1 MAKIQFDLPL
11 FDTEAGE
18 EESLSG
24 VEVGFKET
32 RLRSGV
38 GIEDKTYQR
47 ILTSY
52 PDYKDNSD
60 DYQQFAGLMDNNRA
74 RYTHALNNKTFALDE
89 DDNIIDGE
97 NGFVGSSLLY
107 DMEAMRG
114 YMLAENNGFNS
125 VGFDSVYATI
135 TEEESKSLAKEKEGT
150 SLIGQVA
157 GSLGAYAY
165 DPLTLID
172 IASPGKIMGS
182 TVLKGAAKAF
192 GVEAAF
198 AATSEIARQE
208 EIKKHMAR
216 AGLEYTLWDST
227 KEIIMNAGFGGLV
240 RGIGSA
246 VVDYKTFS
254 KINSGITNATDKEIF
269 QRFAKRENFKLTQ
282 NTTKHIQIMEKVED
296 DINNGKDVDVSALTD
311 IDINTKVDPNIQPV
325 SIIEELSND
334 YKAKGYDI
342 EEKALD
348 DNIKAK
354 PIVDD
359 IYDGMAT
366 NDDGDALIKE
376 FYSDAEIQAELKQI
390 EEMEMTLSRDE
401 ELALAED
408 TKPNL
413 QGFQAQE
420 MTVGTETINKT
431 DFDLIQKRMKTREF
445 NRDNPDNQRIV
456 PQSQED
462 AYNRNVNIA
471 DDLKDLDFEAGGSGA
486 VFSKFA
492 DNLAAGTVAGVEEDE
507 QGNITFNPEKFVAGL
522 GGYTAAKA
530 MFKAGAFDGLPDAV
544 NSQVKKYFGVD
555 LDSSIVES
563 AKTIKALSAE
573 NKTTIPK
580 VPVGNIFKNDYKT
593 LPSNKIK
600 EIDKIINS
608 DTVADLP
615 LDNIEINL
623 IVPTQ
628 RNITIPNLEKV
639 KKLDIKPDEE
649 IILVEND
656 GLFYLVDGHHRVS
669 MSILDGL
676 DNIEARVL
684 NDSNIVPT
692 DKKVL
697 SEVVDKKNTNI
708 NDIKNLDIVSKFQK
722 DVKAQILKHGD
733 IENIDYSM
741 MDISDRELTRVQ
753 RVKNTIEEIEDDP
766 ENAIYTASTYSEFQE
781 IYFEQF
787 KYANIKP
794 VTKNGKVKIY
804 RSATGDIEPG
814 DWIGLDKGYA
824 KSHSRTDNHKTYE
837 MWADYEDIRWQGADA
852 NEWIYLPDEIVKA
865 EIDYKVEKEIK

>member
-11 FDTEAGE
+11 GNSESLE
-18 EESLSG
+18 EESLNG
-24 VEVGFKET
+24 IEVGFKET

-172 IASPGKIMGS
+172 IASPGKIIAS

-359 IYDGMAT
+359 VYGGMAT

-408 TKPNL
+408 TKPKL

-445 NRDNPDNQRIV
+445 NRKNPDNQRIV
-456 PQSQED
+456 PQLQED

-522 GGYTAAKA
+522 GGYTAAKT
-530 MFKAGAFDGLPDAV
+530 MFKAGAFDGLPEAV

-555 LDSSIVES
+555 LQPKIAGDTPEINISTEKDIILKGRGVKIIPNTGNKKVLNMDKIIKTKEFKKWFKDSKVVDENSEPLVVYHGTSARNDFEEFKKNKAFYFTDNKKTADGFSEDASLDYIRKRNIDENSKDYNKFYNDDGQLKKKVYTTYLDIKKPFVVEADS
-563 AKTIKALSAE
+563 QNWDELPIPKEMGAKGT
-573 NKTTIPK
+573 KTTDQIVRWAK
-580 VPVGNIFKNDYKT
+580 KSDKYDGVIFKN
-593 LPSNKIK
+593 I
-600 EIDKIINS
+600 IDGS
-608 DTVADLP
+608 SYLAE
-615 LDNIEINL
+615 DNYVVFN
-623 IVPTQ
+623 PTQ
-628 RNITIPNLEKV
+628 
-639 KKLDIKPDEE
+639 IKS
-649 IILVEND
+649 VENR
-656 GLFYLVDGHHRVS
+656 GTFS
-669 MSILDGL
+669 K
-676 DNIEARVL
+676 
-684 NDSNIVPT
+684 NDAN
-692 DKKVL
+692 
-697 SEVVDKKNTNI
+697 
-708 NDIKNLDIVSKFQK
+708 
-722 DVKAQILKHGD
+722 ILK
-733 IENIDYSM
+733 S
-741 MDISDRELTRVQ
+741 LT
-753 RVKNTIEEIEDDP
+753 
-766 ENAIYTASTYSEFQE
+766 AGTAALG
-781 IYFEQF
+781 I
-787 KYANIKP
+787 
-794 VTKNGKVKIY
+794 
-804 RSATGDIEPG
+804 AT
-814 DWIGLDKGYA
+814 
-824 KSHSRTDNHKTYE
+824 
-837 MWADYEDIRWQGADA
+837 Q
-852 NEWIYLPDEIVKA
+852 
-865 EIDYKVEKEIK
+865 EKEIN